1 MAIGIIFAIIFIA
14 IIVGLAVVGFICE
27 PDGWLGRAL
36 VIGIIVCAL
45 AFIIVPFSWHTIN
58 SGEVAV
64 VKHLGKIVDVRGPGT
79 NYDLWITN
87 SYVKYDTKVR
97 SCEISLAAYSAD
109 AQPMDVQMTV
119 QYQIDSDKVID
130 IATQY
135 GKLSILENRIQAIA
149 IEKTK
154 SALSGYKAMN
164 IIENRAL
171 MSPKVE
177 EIIMNAV
184 GEEYYVNIV
193 AVVLTN
199 IDFSDAFEQA
209 VEEKMIAEQ
218 EKLKADYQNEMK
230 VAKAKADAEAELKTA
245 QGKIE
250 IAKAEAE
257 AKKIAAEAEAK
268 ANETISKSLT
278 DKIIEKIY
286 ADAWDGKLPSVVGGE
301 GGYMLPSDI
310 LN

>member
-1 MAIGIIFAIIFIA
+1 MAIGFIFGIIIIA
-14 IIVGLAVVGFICE
+14 LIVGCI
-27 PDGWLGRAL
+27 
-36 VIGIIVCAL
+36 VIGCAFEPEGLPNYLLITAVIVLCF
-45 AFIIVPFSWHTIN
+45 AFVLVPFSWHTIE

-87 SYVKYDTKVR
+87 SYLKYDTKVR
-97 SCEISLAAYSAD
+97 SADITLAAYSAD
-109 AQPMDVQMTV
+109 AQPMDVSMTV
-119 QYQIDSDKVID
+119 QYQIASDKVID

-135 GKLSILENRIQAIA
+135 GKLDILENRIESIA
-149 IEKTK
+149 VEKTK
-154 SALSGYKAMN
+154 STLSAYKAMN
-164 IIENRAL
+164 IIEDRAL

-177 EIIMNAV
+177 EIIMDAV

-218 EKLKADYQNEMK
+218 EKLKADYENEMK
-230 VAKAKADAEAELKTA
+230 VAKAAAEAEAELKTA

-257 AKKIAAEAEAK
+257 AKQIAAEAEAK
-268 ANETISKSLT
+268 ANETISKSIT

>member
-1 MAIGIIFAIIFIA
+1 MFEF
-14 IIVGLAVVGFICE
+14 
-27 PDGWLGRAL
+27 
-36 VIGIIVCAL
+36 
-45 AFIIVPFSWHTIN
+45 
-58 SGEVAV
+58 
-64 VKHLGKIVDVRGPGT
+64 
-79 NYDLWITN
+79 
-87 SYVKYDTKVR
+87 
-97 SCEISLAAYSAD
+97 
-109 AQPMDVQMTV
+109 
-119 QYQIDSDKVID
+119 
-130 IATQY
+130 
-135 GKLSILENRIQAIA
+135 
-149 IEKTK
+149 
-154 SALSGYKAMN
+154 
-164 IIENRAL
+164 
-171 MSPKVE
+171 
-177 EIIMNAV
+177 